1 MRINRLDLL
10 YYGKFTERSISL
22 PQSDHDFHL
31 ICGPNEAGKSTIR
44 SAILDLF
51 FGIETRSTYNFLH
64 EYPNMKLGAL
74 IEQDGNLLDFQRTK
88 AAKQSLFDAQG
99 EPCSQD
105 VLRPFLGTADR
116 GYFDQMFGLNH
127 EKLVAGGNE
136 ILDSSKD
143 VGQILF
149 QTAVGVDGLGKARD
163 ALRDEADKIWAARKS
178 KDRDYYM
185 ALEAFEDAKA
195 ELKRVTVK
203 TKDWVEAQNQV
214 KQLEESLEQSK
225 TEFRNLDAQRVCLE
239 RVRRMAPEL
248 KKLQEKESVL
258 DELGEVVILPVDAEK
273 QFNIMLQTLAHANHE
288 LSVYKKNA
296 ETLQERLA
304 KVNPDESLLKYNTE
318 ILLLVEQQPLIR
330 QQKTEIIKRQ
340 ETINHLQQQIK
351 ILARQL
357 DWRVED
363 EQKWA
368 SQLPGLPI
376 RATIASLLKRYHALQ
391 QASLLSKQS
400 ADDKAE
406 EINALDMQIASLPV
420 VTISAEFRAALTAA
434 QHLGDVSSQSK
445 RLEEQVI
452 KAKQALESI
461 QLSLGQWN
469 LCVDELR
476 QLVLPTK
483 ASITSF
489 QKRFAKEETAV
500 NNLIVQLE
508 TLTEVVLAKEFEV
521 TQYQK
526 AHHAVTVAEV
536 KSAREARDTTWASI
550 KSGAASLQETAA
562 AFEAKIDDAD
572 LIADKRYDK
581 AQEAS
586 TLQSK
591 QDSLEEL
598 QQQQLRLQVRLETSR
613 ATLLAVQQEWL
624 VALKEMKL
632 PAIPLSDIDAWLQA
646 RERVIVAADN
656 VVEANQAL
664 ARWKQEETQVKDTL
678 LNCINEHELNAN
690 ATRSLSALIIVATD
704 SKDEAVQTQAR
715 REELTKQRKSAAS
728 VLIALNEKASAA
740 QSDMVQWQ
748 SNWRENLNVAGIQRN
763 TEIGAVEGQLS
774 LFDELDQKFRDIE
787 DIRGIQITSQM
798 DVDNFEKDVARLMMS
813 LAPELKGQ
821 SSLDIVKAFVSQL
834 EKAKTDQKEQKRLRQ
849 EVRDLEEKN
858 AEVSL
863 RVASVTGEIDALL
876 QCAKV
881 TTNDELSAAIK
892 RSDDWQRLNE
902 TIAIIKNT
910 LLEQGD
916 GLTRAQLE
924 AELASTNVPEILV
937 NLKMLAQQQEEI
949 QRQQNALSA
958 DLATAKTE
966 LAKIA
971 GQDDAVRAE
980 STRQEALAKMA
991 EVAERYIKVHTAS
1004 KLLQWAINRYR
1015 ETKQGPMLV
1024 RTSGIFA
1031 GLTLGSFQKLVVDF
1045 DQQPLALK
1053 GQRDNGKLVDITG
1066 MSEGTR
1072 DQLYL
1077 ALRLAAL
1084 ELYFEQ
1090 SQPLPF
1096 IADDLFVNFDDARA
1110 KAGLQALANLSK
1122 KTQIIFLSHHDHLV
1136 SIVQAV
1142 FGKSVNIVR
1151 L

>member
-22 PQSDHDFHL
+22 PQFDHDFHL

-74 IEQDGNLLDFQRTK
+74 IEQDGSLFDFQRSK
-88 AAKQSLFDAQG
+88 ATKQSLFDAEG
-99 EPCSQD
+99 APLSQD
-105 VLRPFLGTADR
+105 VLRPFLGTINR

-127 EKLVAGGNE
+127 EKLVVGGNE
-136 ILDSSKD
+136 ILDASKD

-149 QTAVGVDGLGKARD
+149 QTAAGVDGLGNARD
-163 ALRDEADKIWAARKS
+163 ALKDEADKLWATRKS
-178 KDRDYYM
+178 KDRDYYV

-195 ELKRVTVK
+195 ELKRVTIK
-203 TKDWVEAQNQV
+203 TKDWAEAQSQV

-225 TEFRNLDAQRVCLE
+225 AESRRLDARRVCLE

-248 KKLQEKESVL
+248 KKLQEKENAL
-258 DELGEVVILPVDAEK
+258 GELGEVIILPADAEK
-273 QFNIMLQTLAHANHE
+273 QFNVMLQTLAHANHE
-288 LSVYKKNA
+288 LSVFKKNA
-296 ETLQERLA
+296 ETLKERLV
-304 KVNPDESLLKYNTE
+304 KVNPDENLLKYNTE
-318 ILLLVEQQPLIR
+318 IQLLAEQQPLVR

-340 ETINHLQQQIK
+340 ETINNHQQQIK
-351 ILARQL
+351 TLARQL

-368 SQLPGLPI
+368 SQLPALPI

-400 ADDKAE
+400 ADGKAE
-406 EINALDMQIASLPV
+406 EINALDKQIASLPV

-434 QHLGDVSSQSK
+434 QNLGDVNSQSK

-452 KAKQALESI
+452 KAKHVLEST

-469 LCVDELR
+469 LGIDELR
-476 QLVLPTK
+476 QLILPTK

-489 QKRFAKEETAV
+489 QKRFTKEETAV
-500 NNLIVQLE
+500 NNLTVQLE
-508 TLTEVVLAKEFEV
+508 TMTEAVLAKEFEV

-526 AHHAVTVAEV
+526 AHQAVTVAEI
-536 KSAREARDTTWASI
+536 KSARDERDAIWASI
-550 KSGAASLQETAA
+550 KAGAASLQETAA
-562 AFEAKIDDAD
+562 VFETKIDDAD
-572 LIADKRYDK
+572 AIADKRYDK

-591 QDSLEEL
+591 LDNLKEL
-598 QQQQLRLQVRLETSR
+598 QQQQSRLQVRLETGR
-613 ATLLAVQQEWL
+613 AALLAVQQEWF
-624 VALKEMKL
+624 VAIKEMKL

-646 RERVIVAADN
+646 RERVIAASDS

-678 LNCINEHELNAN
+678 LNCINECEFNAN
-690 ATRSLSALIIVATD
+690 VTTSLSALIILATD
-704 SKDEAVQTQAR
+704 SKDEAVQMQAR
-715 REELTKQRKSAAS
+715 REELTKQRESAA
-728 VLIALNEKASAA
+728 AAMTAFNEKVSAA
-740 QSDMVQWQ
+740 QSNMAQWQ
-748 SNWRENLNVAGIQRN
+748 LNWQENLNSAGIQRN
-763 TEIGAVEGQLS
+763 TEMSAVEGQLR

-787 DIRGIQITSQM
+787 DIRAIQITAQM

-813 LAPELKGQ
+813 LVPELKGQ
-821 SSLDIVKAFVSQL
+821 SSSDIVKALAIQL
-834 EKAKTDQKEQKRLRQ
+834 EKAKTDQKEQKRLQQ
-849 EVRDLEEKN
+849 EFRSLEEKN
-858 AEVSL
+858 TEISL
-863 RVASVTGEIDALL
+863 RIATVTGEFDALL

-881 TTNDELSAAIK
+881 MTNDELSAAIK

-902 TIAIIKNT
+902 AIAIINDT

-949 QRQQNALSA
+949 QQQQNALSA

-980 STRQEALAKMA
+980 STRQEALAKMV
-991 EVAERYIKVHTAS
+991 EVTERYIKVHTAS

-1072 DQLYL
+1072 DQLYF

-1084 ELYFEQ
+1084 EQYFEQ

-1110 KAGLQALANLSK
+1110 KAGLEALANLSK

-1136 SIVQAV
+1136 PIVQTV